1 MTDGRHMRLMCALIL
16 FGSILAGGAGVLPA
30 AAQSRPQ
37 LLEGLQQVSTMEQA
51 QEWITYYYLHPR
63 PDLLPSALEV
73 FSKAGLLTS
82 KEDASG
88 IVSFIAQLCVANP
101 DKVNSW
107 ALIVAKRSEDQKVA
121 VEAALWI
128 ANSVESR
135 LALTVLGA
143 SSGQTQKKA
152 IDQMLSS
159 SPPDVLRGDIESP
172 TVIDGLWGGFFA
184 TGDARY
190 VRRVIS
196 VLPLINTKINAE
208 GAAAKVSL
216 GRAAERSL
224 TNNAILHPAVMAT
237 CESELGRAPSDEK
250 AVLAHVV
257 QRAKEGKR

>member
-1 MTDGRHMRLMCALIL
+1 MRVICTLIL
-16 FGSILAGGAGVLPA
+16 FGSLLAGGAGALPA
-30 AAQSRPQ
+30 AAQSRPE
-37 LLEGLQQVSTMEQA
+37 LLQGLQQVSTIEQA
-51 QEWITYYYLHPR
+51 QEWVTYYYLHPR

-88 IVSFIAQLCVANP
+88 IVSFAARLCAANP

-121 VEAALWI
+121 LEAALWI
-128 ANSVESR
+128 ANTVESR
-135 LALTVLGA
+135 LALSVLGA
-143 SSGQTQKKA
+143 AEGQTQKKA
-152 IDQMLSS
+152 ISQMLSS
-159 SPPDVLRGDIESP
+159 LPPDLMNGDIESP

-196 VLPLINTKINAE
+196 ALPLLNTKINTP
-208 GAAAKVSL
+208 GAAAKVAV

-224 TNNAILHPAVMAT
+224 TNNAILQPAVMAI
-237 CESELGRAPSDEK
+237 CETELGRAPSDEK
-250 AVLAHVV
+250 AFLAQIV
-257 QRAKEGKR
+257 QQAKEGKK